1 MGNNPTEK
9 WMNINNRA
17 KTKQQTQE
25 ELLSSPLSQVL
36 KTYDFGSYENLPV
49 FI

>member
-1 MGNNPTEK
+1 MGSNPTEK
-9 WMNINNRA
+9 WVNINNRA

-25 ELLSSPLSQVL
+25 ELSSPLSQVL
-36 KTYDFGSYENLPV
+36 KTYHFGNYEKLPI